1 MYTWYTHNID
11 VCLCSAFSPCC
22 LYAEHVCMYVNMHTE
37 MYACMYACMHECVCV
52 CLSVCLSLSVPF
64 FVDFVCCECVTSDT
78 ERVQNRDIVAHQ
90 PILFFDGYMHVSVPP
105 VRRDRGSKRQR
116 EGGREG
122 GRVFFC
128 DGKMNVSVGPV
139 RVSAFGSLLTL
150 E

>member
-1 MYTWYTHNID
+1 
-11 VCLCSAFSPCC
+11 
-22 LYAEHVCMYVNMHTE
+22 MYVNMHTE

-90 PILFFDGYMHVSVPP
+90 PILFFDGYMHVSVPH